1 MRLTLNF
8 SIGKMG
14 INTSNIVVM
23 LVNERIHVKQL
34 VQQLQ

>member
-8 SIGKMG
+8 YIGKMG
-14 INTSNIVVM
+14 INTSNVVVM